1 MNTTKYTYNDII
13 TALKSPKP
21 PTITFNKKDGEV
33 RIMDCTLLPGLI
45 PADKAP
51 KGTGSK
57 KTEENKESVAV
68 FDINK
73 KDWRAFK
80 VALVTDIKHN

>member
-13 TALKSPKP
+13 TALKSPSP

-33 RIMDCTLLPGLI
+33 RIMECTLLPGLI

-57 KTEENKESVAV
+57 KTEDSVAV

>member
-13 TALKSPKP
+13 TALKSPSP
-21 PTITFNKKDGEV
+21 PTITFNKRDGEV
-33 RIMDCTLLPGLI
+33 RIMECTLLPGLI

-57 KTEENKESVAV
+57 KTEDSVAV
-68 FDINK
+68 FDVNK

-80 VALVTDIKHN
+80 VALVTDIKYN

>member
-13 TALKSPKP
+13 TALKSPSP

-33 RIMDCTLLPGLI
+33 RIMECTPLPGLI

-57 KTEENKESVAV
+57 KTEDSVAV
-68 FDINK
+68 FDVNK

-80 VALVTDIKHN
+80 VALVTDIKYN

>member
-33 RIMDCTLLPGLI
+33 RIMECTLLPGLI

-51 KGTGSK
+51 KGTGAK
-57 KTEENKESVAV
+57 KTEDSVAV
-68 FDINK
+68 FDVNK

-80 VALVTDIKHN
+80 VALVTDIKYN

>member
-1 MNTTKYTYNDII
+1 
-13 TALKSPKP
+13 
-21 PTITFNKKDGEV
+21 
-33 RIMDCTLLPGLI
+33 MDCTLLADFI

-57 KTEENKESVAV
+57 KTEENKETLSV

-80 VALVTDIKHN
+80 VALVTDIKYN

>member
-13 TALKSPKP
+13 TALKSPSP

-33 RIMDCTLLPGLI
+33 RIMECTLLPGLI

-57 KTEENKESVAV
+57 KTEDSVAV
-68 FDINK
+68 FDVNK

-80 VALVTDIKHN
+80 VALVTDIKYN

>member
-1 MNTTKYTYNDII
+1 MNKKTYTYEEIKE
-13 TALKSPKP
+13 ALKSPTP

-33 RIMDCTLLPGLI
+33 RVMECTLVSDLI
-45 PADKAP
+45 PTDKAP
-51 KGTGSK
+51 KGTGLK
-57 KTEENKESVAV
+57 KTEENKETLSV

-80 VALVTDIKHN
+80 VALVTDIKYN

>member
-13 TALKSPKP
+13 TALKSPSP

-33 RIMDCTLLPGLI
+33 RIMECTLLPGLI

-57 KTEENKESVAV
+57 KTEDSVAV

-80 VALVTDIKHN
+80 VALVTDIKYN

>member
-13 TALKSPKP
+13 IDLKSPKP

-33 RIMDCTLLPGLI
+33 RIMECTLLPGLI
-45 PADKAP
+45 PVDKAP

-57 KTEENKESVAV
+57 KTEDSVSV

-80 VALVTDIKHN
+80 VALVTDIKYN

>member
-1 MNTTKYTYNDII
+1 M
-13 TALKSPKP
+13 
-21 PTITFNKKDGEV
+21 E
-33 RIMDCTLLPGLI
+33 CTLLPGLI

-51 KGTGSK
+51 KGTGAK
-57 KTEENKESVAV
+57 KTEDSVAV

-80 VALVTDIKHN
+80 VALVTDIKYN

>member
-13 TALKSPKP
+13 TALKSPSP
-21 PTITFNKKDGEV
+21 PTITFNKKDGEI
-33 RIMDCTLLPGLI
+33 RIMDCTLLPSLI

-57 KTEENKESVAV
+57 KTEDSVAV
-68 FDINK
+68 FDVNK

-80 VALVTDIKHN
+80 VALVTDIKYN